1 MNLGTRLLRQ
11 AHFNWVSHFG
21 APSPPLLILFIN
33 SICNQKCE
41 HCFYWES
48 LNKKDDLTVDEMI
61 ALSRSMG
68 KIEIL
73 NLSGGEPFLR
83 QEFSQICR
91 QFIRHN
97 GVKQIYVPSNGYFAD
112 RTVKHIAATLEEK
125 DLDVFTI
132 ELSLDG
138 LGEFHDRFRVSPGS
152 FERSMATYDALVELQ
167 DRDPRLRIH
176 ATSTATAINMDELR
190 RLTTY
195 LFDRC
200 PRMDHHNL
208 AMIRGER
215 KNPSLA
221 GPELAR
227 YRALYDYIRRLW
239 APREQA
245 RPGASVE
252 PMLQARKL
260 KTAES
265 QTQLVPCTA
274 GKLTGVIYANGD
286 VGICETHPPVGNLR
300 KNTFPEI
307 WHSKQ
312 VQELRASIARKEC
325 WCTQEIP
332 LWSSIAYQPVQ
343 LAKAALDARV
353 WNQPEALAA
362 EHRIPVLQPAGGVE
376 VQQLISIQSAKG
388 KR

>member
-11 AHFNWVSHFG
+11 ARFNWVSHFG

-48 LNKKDDLTVDEMI
+48 LNKKDDLTLDEML
-61 ALSRSMG
+61 ALSRSLG

-83 QEFSQICR
+83 PEFGQICR
-91 QFIRHN
+91 QFISHN
-97 GVKQIYVPSNGYFAD
+97 GVRQIYVPSNGYFAD
-112 RTVKHIAATLEEK
+112 RTVKQITETLQEK
-125 DLDVFTI
+125 DLDLFTI

-138 LGEFHDRFRVSPGS
+138 LAEFHDRFRVSPGS
-152 FERSMATYDALVELQ
+152 FEKSMATYDALVKLQ
-167 DRDPRLRIH
+167 DRDPRLRLH

-195 LFDRC
+195 LFERC

-227 YRALYDYIRRLW
+227 YRDLYNYIRRLW
-239 APREQA
+239 APRELA
-245 RPGASVE
+245 RPGSAVE
-252 PMLQARKL
+252 PMLQARKRR
-260 KTAES
+260 TAEQ
-265 QTQLVPCTA
+265 QTQVVPCTA
-274 GKLTGVIYANGD
+274 GKLSGVIYANGD
-286 VGICETHPPVGNLR
+286 VGVCETHPPVGNLR

-307 WHSKQ
+307 WNAPHVRQ
-312 VQELRASIARKEC
+312 LRESIGRKDC

-332 LWSSIAYQPVQ
+332 LWSSIAYQPLE

-353 WNQPEALAA
+353 WQHPVPLPESERVAVEQDSA
-362 EHRIPVLQPAGGVE
+362 VE
-376 VQQLISIQSAKG
+376 VQQLISIQGVG

>member
-11 AHFNWVSHFG
+11 TRFNWVSHFG
-21 APSPPLLILFIN
+21 APTPPLLILFIN
-33 SICNQKCE
+33 SLCNQKCE
-41 HCFYWES
+41 HCFYWQS
-48 LNKKDDLTVDEMI
+48 LNGKDDLTLDEML

-83 QEFSQICR
+83 PEFGQICR
-91 QFIRHN
+91 QFISHN
-97 GVKQIYVPSNGYFAD
+97 GVRQIYVPSNGYFAD
-112 RTVKHIAATLEEK
+112 RTVKHITETLQEK
-125 DLDVFTI
+125 DLDQFTI

-138 LGEFHDRFRVSPGS
+138 LAEFHDRFRVSPGS
-152 FERSMATYDALVELQ
+152 FKRSMATYDALVELQ

-195 LFDRC
+195 LFERC

-221 GPELAR
+221 GPDLAR
-227 YRALYDYIRRLW
+227 YGALYDYIRRLW
-239 APREQA
+239 APREQG

-252 PMLQARKL
+252 PMLQARKQR
-260 KTAES
+260 TAEA
-265 QTQLVPCTA
+265 QTQVVPCTA
-274 GKLTGVIYANGD
+274 GKLSGVIYANGD
-286 VGICETHPPVGNLR
+286 VGVCETHPPVGNLR

-307 WHSKQ
+307 WNAPH
-312 VQELRASIARKEC
+312 VRELRDSIARKDC

-332 LWSSIAYQPVQ
+332 LWSSIAYQPIE
-343 LAKAALDARV
+343 LAKAALNARV
-353 WNQPEALAA
+353 WDHPAPLPADQRVPVTQP
-362 EHRIPVLQPAGGVE
+362 PDVE
-376 VQQLISIQSAKG
+376 VQQLISIQTAG

>member
-1 MNLGTRLLRQ
+1 MNLGTRLFRQ
-11 AHFNWVSHFG
+11 AHLNYVSHFG
-21 APSPPLLILFIN
+21 APTPPLLILFIN
-33 SICNQKCE
+33 SLCNQKCE
-41 HCFYWES
+41 HCFYWQS
-48 LNKKDDLTVDEMI
+48 LNGKDDLTLDEML

-83 QEFSQICR
+83 PEFAQICR

-97 GVKQIYVPSNGYFAD
+97 GVRQIYVPSNGYFAA
-112 RTVKHIAATLEEK
+112 RTVKHIADTLEEK
-125 DLDVFTI
+125 DLDIFTI

-138 LGEFHDRFRVSPGS
+138 LAEFHDRFRVSPGS
-152 FERSMATYDALVELQ
+152 FNKSMETYDALVQLL
-167 DRDPRLRIH
+167 DRDPRLHIH

-195 LFDRC
+195 LYDRC

-227 YRALYDYIRRLW
+227 YSDLYEYIRRLW

-245 RPGASVE
+245 RPGSSVE
-252 PMLQARKL
+252 PMLQARKRR
-260 KTAES
+260 TAEM

-274 GKLTGVIYANGD
+274 GRLSGVVYANGD
-286 VGICETHPPVGNLR
+286 VGVCETHPPIGNLR

-307 WHSKQ
+307 WDSAQ
-312 VQELRASIARKEC
+312 ARELRAIIARKDC

-343 LAKAALDARV
+343 LAKAALDARIWKAPAALHPDEKV
-353 WNQPEALAA
+353 TLSQPS
-362 EHRIPVLQPAGGVE
+362 GVE
-376 VQQLISIQSAKG
+376 VQQLISIQSPSKN
-388 KR
+388 